1 MRGNGTHSGRTDPR
15 RPPMSS
21 ELFLHACKT
30 FIYTSNLHVDQC
42 LIRDVIG
49 HDNIDQLMYLA
60 VDVAM
65 VLNWAW
71 LIATQAT
78 HEPFIPLCKS
88 SQALMLESNP
98 LPREWPLSFFCF
110 LLVVWV
116 LSA

>member
-1 MRGNGTHSGRTDPR
+1 
-15 RPPMSS
+15 
-21 ELFLHACKT
+21 
-30 FIYTSNLHVDQC
+30 
-42 LIRDVIG
+42 
-49 HDNIDQLMYLA
+49 

-98 LPREWPLSFFCF
+98 LPREWPLSFFLFSLGCLGIVCISIRKWGDLENYHF
-110 LLVVWV
+110 D
-116 LSA
+116 